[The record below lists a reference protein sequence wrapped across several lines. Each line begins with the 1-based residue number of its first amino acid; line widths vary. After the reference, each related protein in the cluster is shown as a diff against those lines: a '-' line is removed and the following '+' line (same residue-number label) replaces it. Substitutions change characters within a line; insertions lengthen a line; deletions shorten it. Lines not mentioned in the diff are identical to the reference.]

1 MRFTVHQAQQ
11 TIRQPTEIGMTR
23 RSIDLGM
30 LLLSVIAI
38 VLSWTNLAVAEGKGE
53 KIWNALITDTQGI
66 ETEIKNLTFYW
77 EEKISETAF
86 VPHELRQLP
95 VKRGTATVQV
105 KFDTIKQIDVKPGAD
120 KGLPALSITLTN
132 GKSGEFV
139 AALAGSFRGESDFGQ
154 TDIPI
159 TTITKVVFK

>member
-1 MRFTVHQAQQ
+1 MKMRTVPVGTPLLAGLIIALLVFPHETGAQGKAE
-11 TIRQPTEIGMTR
+11 R
-23 RSIDLGM
+23 
-30 LLLSVIAI
+30 AF
-38 VLSWTNLAVAEGKGE
+38 NAV
-53 KIWNALITDTQGI
+53 ITDTQGV
-66 ETEIKNLTFYW
+66 ETDVKNVSFYW

-105 KFDTIKQIDVKPGAD
+105 KFDTIKQIDVKQGVD
-120 KGLPALSITLTN
+120 KGLPTFSITLAN

-154 TDIPI
+154 TEIPI
-159 TTITKVVFK
+159 TTITKVIFK

>member
-1 MRFTVHQAQQ
+1 MN
-11 TIRQPTEIGMTR
+11 R
-23 RSIDLGM
+23 RSVNLGM
-30 LLLSVIAI
+30 VCLSLIAILLSWAGH
-38 VLSWTNLAVAEGKGE
+38 AAAQGKGE
-53 KIWNALITDTQGI
+53 KIWNALIIDTQGI
-66 ETEIKNLTFYW
+66 ETEIKNVTFYW

-105 KFDTIKQIDVKPGAD
+105 KFDTIKQIDVKQGVD
-120 KGLPALSITLTN
+120 KGLPTFSITLAN

-154 TDIPI
+154 TEIPI
-159 TTITKVVFK
+159 TTITKVIFK

>member
-1 MRFTVHQAQQ
+1 MN
-11 TIRQPTEIGMTR
+11 R

-30 LLLSVIAI
+30 LFLSLIAI
-38 VLSWTNLAVAEGKGE
+38 LLSWTGHAVAEGKGE
-53 KIWNALITDTQGI
+53 KTWNALITDTQGI
-66 ETEIKNLTFYW
+66 ETEIKNVTFYW

-105 KFDTIKQIDVKPGAD
+105 KFDTIKQIDVKQGTD
-120 KGLPALSITLTN
+120 KTLPTFSITLAN
-132 GKSGEFV
+132 GKSGEFT

-154 TDIPI
+154 TEIPI
-159 TTITKVVFK
+159 TTITKVFFK

>member
-1 MRFTVHQAQQ
+1 MN
-11 TIRQPTEIGMTR
+11 R

-30 LLLSVIAI
+30 LFLSLIAI
-38 VLSWTNLAVAEGKGE
+38 LLSWTGHAVAEGKGE
-53 KIWNALITDTQGI
+53 KTWNALITDTQGI
-66 ETEIKNLTFYW
+66 ETEIKNVTFYW

-105 KFDTIKQIDVKPGAD
+105 KFDTIKQIDVKQGTD
-120 KGLPALSITLTN
+120 KTLPTFSITLAN
-132 GKSGEFV
+132 GKSGEFT

-154 TDIPI
+154 TEIPI
-159 TTITKVVFK
+159 TTITKVIFK